1 MNESHKP
8 HVTCLSGT
16 QIVRTKYE
24 DVRATRAPLARA
36 TDARAPARSRDCS
49 HARLAAQATAGVVC
63 ALASYLKTELLRLK
77 YSRALLDPQL
87 GKSLQSF
94 FKGVAFRN
102 RVDAY
107 VLFEL

>member
-1 MNESHKP
+1 M
-8 HVTCLSGT
+8 
-16 QIVRTKYE
+16 RTKYE

-36 TDARAPARSRDCS
+36 PYARATARPRDNARS

-87 GKSLQSF
+87 GKLLQSF
-94 FKGVAFRN
+94 FKGVAFSD
-102 RVDAY
+102 RVEAY